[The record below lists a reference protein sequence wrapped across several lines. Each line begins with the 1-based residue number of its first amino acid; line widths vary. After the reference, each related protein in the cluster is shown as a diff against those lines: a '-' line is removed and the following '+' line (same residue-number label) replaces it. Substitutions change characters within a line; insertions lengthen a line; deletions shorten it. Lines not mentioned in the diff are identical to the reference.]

1 MIKTIFRMI
10 WLWCL
15 MCLFTS
21 SAFAQTDEIS
31 PEFLLFGKEIL
42 VVTAARYEQ
51 EIGEAPATINV
62 ITAEDI
68 KNSGCLTVGDLLRTL
83 AGIDIRQTGTKFYL
97 TPRGLSSANSCAT
110 GRVLCFVDGR
120 PINTPNYG
128 SFAPGLTLPLVNIKR
143 IEVIK
148 GPGSAIYGANAFSGV
163 INIITKS
170 PEDLDG
176 FEISA
181 AGGEFSS
188 QLHKLSFGKKSEK
201 IDGLF
206 TARWYKT
213 DGSQLVADNTDFENY
228 NVYGKVEI
236 SKITLSFGHSETDR
250 GLSGSTARPTST
262 HTEEIKESF
271 VDVVGNIELN
281 SCMDLMVKG
290 FINDREDILEMT
302 DLTTIDE
309 SVLGGEVQ
317 HNWRINSNN
326 LLICGVDVRQDIAKS
341 EIALAGDNETTNVA
355 FYIQDECKL
364 KEKLTVTLGVRHDK
378 HSVYEEVTSPRVGVV
393 YNLGRTVLKSF
404 YGEAFRAPTFAE
416 TYPDIWLSPGMHLMG
431 NEELEPEKMQ
441 SYEIGIGHKFTREI
455 EGELNAFYNK
465 TRDLIVLRSRTLPP
479 TGFPPIPVMV
489 HDNVNK
495 NKAEVKGVEVSMKS
509 KLFFDNLK
517 GVMNYS
523 YQEAKD
529 EETKED
535 LEYAPNH
542 KFNIGLN
549 LKLGQFMANTALR
562 YIGER
567 IYPVGRSG
575 ADMGEL
581 DAYTVVDAKIIAR
594 ILKDLEESLSAY
606 NIFDEEYEETYSY
619 PMPGT
624 SWLAEVGYK
633 F

>member
-1 MIKTIFRMI
+1 MLKTIFRMI

-15 MCLFTS
+15 ICLFTS

-31 PEFLLFGKEIL
+31 PELLLFGKEIL
-42 VVTAARYEQ
+42 VITAARHEQ

-83 AGIDIRQTGTKFYL
+83 AGMDIRYAGTKFYV

-110 GRVLCFVDGR
+110 ERVLCFIDGR
-120 PINTPNYG
+120 PINTPNHG
-128 SFAPGLTLPLVNIKR
+128 SFFPDLTLPLVNVKR

-148 GPGSAIYGANAFSGV
+148 GPASAIYGANAFSGI

-170 PEDLDG
+170 AEDIDG

-181 AGGEFSS
+181 AGGEFST

-206 TARWYKT
+206 TARWFKT
-213 DGSQLVADNTDFENY
+213 DGSQLIADNTDFENY
-228 NVYGKVEI
+228 NVYGKVNV
-236 SKITLSFGHSETDR
+236 SKFILSFGHSESDR
-250 GLSGSTARPTST
+250 GLSGSASRPSST
-262 HTEEIKESF
+262 YTEELNESF
-271 VDVVGNIELN
+271 VDVASNIELN
-281 SCMDLMVKG
+281 SNMDLMVKG
-290 FINDREDILEMT
+290 FINDRENILDMG
-302 DLTTIDE
+302 DLTTVDE
-309 SVLGGEVQ
+309 AVLGGEVQ

-326 LLICGVDVRQDIAKS
+326 LLICGLDVRQDIAES
-341 EIALAGDNETTNVA
+341 EIALAGDHETTNVA

-364 KEKLTVTLGVRHDK
+364 MDKLTVTLGVRHDK

-416 TYPDIWLSPGMHLMG
+416 SYPDLWLGPVVHVMG
-431 NEELEPEKMQ
+431 NKELKPEKMK
-441 SYEIGIGHKFTREI
+441 SYEIGIGHQFTRDM
-455 EGELNAFYNK
+455 EGEINAFYNK
-465 TRDLIVLRSRTLPP
+465 TRDLIVLRSQTIPS
-479 TGFPPIPVMV
+479 TGFSPIPVIEY
-489 HDNVNK
+489 DNVNK
-495 NKAEVKGVEVSMKS
+495 NEAEIKGVEVCLKS

-549 LKLGQFMANTALR
+549 FKLGQFMANTALR

-567 IYPVGRSG
+567 IYPDGRSG
-575 ADMGEL
+575 LAGEL
-581 DAYTVVDAKIIAR
+581 DAYTVVDAKIIAG
-594 ILKDLEESLSAY
+594 ILQNLEVSLSAY
-606 NIFDEEYEETYSY
+606 NIFDEEYEETYDY